1 MEEKKFDPY
10 QFIGFI
16 LIALI
21 LTWMLYRNGPT
32 EEQKSES
39 KTITEQDI
47 TSPSSPEESETSA
60 AFIQQQK
67 VESFGDLGTLFKS
80 NSVENVSIST
90 ENISYEVQ
98 SKGAQIVVLQLDKFE
113 NFADN
118 PLRLI
123 SESNSDFNVK
133 LSTLDGRVLNTRD
146 IFFTPTLIDQTDSYK
161 LLMTASISTRQSIV
175 FEYVFPKQG
184 YLYTVNL
191 KTEGMQT
198 LLNSSI
204 LPNFSWKTDAFRNS
218 RSIDYENRY
227 TEYTF
232 GYEEDRV
239 DYLSLNGEDKE
250 SREGIRWISYRQHF
264 FSSILIPSTPIAS
277 AELTSIDLASEEN
290 LEEKFTKTFKTSYS
304 LGLTNGNLNTQLT
317 FYNGPTDYDSLK
329 ALDGDLET
337 SIPMGWGI
345 FGWINRVIFLPLF
358 GFLSSFLSFGIAII
372 VMTVIV
378 RLAMSPVT
386 YKSYV
391 SQIKMKVLRP
401 DIEIINNK
409 YKDDAVKRQQETM
422 SLYSRAGANPM
433 SGCVPALLQ
442 LPIFYALF
450 SFFPVAF
457 VLRDKSFLWAD
468 DLSSYDSVYDLGFSI
483 PFYGDHISLFPI
495 LASIAIFF
503 YTQMTTGQQAMPQQP
518 GMPNMKI
525 IMYLMPL
532 MMLFFFNNYASG
544 LSLYYF
550 VSNLL
555 TIILMLVIKNY
566 IVNDQKILSKIE
578 ENKKKPKKAGG
589 FSSRLQKAM
598 EQAEE
603 LLLTGHSCLR
613 PVYKIKDIF
622 DDKPLDLSDIK
633 EIENQANRIRS
644 LKIHG

>member
-1 MEEKKFDPY
+1 MEEKKFDPL

-39 KTITEQDI
+39 KTISEQDI

-118 PLRLI
+118 SLRLI
-123 SESNSDFNVK
+123 SESNTDFNVK

-146 IFFTPTLIDQTDSYK
+146 IFFTPTLTDQADSYK

-204 LPNFSWKTDAFRNS
+204 PPNFSWKTDAFRNS

-409 YKDDAVKRQQETM
+409 HKDDAVKRQQETM

-598 EQAEE
+598 EQAEKQKKA
-603 LLLTGHSCLR
+603 GR
-613 PVYKIKDIF
+613 K
-622 DDKPLDLSDIK
+622 
-633 EIENQANRIRS
+633 
-644 LKIHG
+644 

>member
-21 LTWMLYRNGPT
+21 LTWMLYRNGPA
-32 EEQKSES
+32 EEDANSES
-39 KTITEQDI
+39 VKTEQVVPQNTELQSD
-47 TSPSSPEESETSA
+47 P
-60 AFIQQQK
+60 IQNDSLIQIQK
-67 VESFGDLGTLFKS
+67 VAAYGDLGSLFAASSQSMLNIETDQMTLEMNPKGGQ
-80 NSVENVSIST
+80 ISKLT
-90 ENISYEVQ
+90 LNSYENYED
-98 SKGAQIVVLQLDKFE
+98 A
-113 NFADN
+113 
-118 PLRLI
+118 PLPLI
-123 SESNSDFNVK
+123 SEGNTDFNIE
-133 LSTLDGRVLNTRD
+133 LATLDGRVLNTRD
-146 IFFTPTLIDQTDSYK
+146 MYFT
-161 LLMTASISTRQSIV
+161 AVTRDGAEAIQVEMKAALNAQQYLS
-175 FEYVFPKQG
+175 FLYNFPKKG
-184 YLYTVNL
+184 HLFSFSVKTV
-191 KTEGMQT
+191 GMSS
-198 LLNSSI
+198 LLNTA
-204 LPNFSWKTDAFRNS
+204 LAPKVTWKTDAFRNS

-227 TEYTF
+227 TEFTF

-239 DYLSLNGEDKE
+239 DYLSLDGNDEE
-250 SREGIRWISYRQHF
+250 TRQGIRWVSYRQHF
-264 FSSILIPSTPIAS
+264 FSAILIPDSPIGEAKI
-277 AELTSIDLASEEN
+277 TSSDRSSEAALN
-290 LEEKFTKTFKTSYS
+290 EKFTKTFSTPYALNS
-304 LGLTNGNLNTQLT
+304 GGDLNTNLK
-317 FYNGPTDYDSLK
+317 FYYGPTDYKTLK
-329 ALDGDLET
+329 QLEGDLET

-358 GFLSSFLSFGIAII
+358 EFLSSFLSYGIAII
-372 VMTVIV
+372 VMTIIV

-401 DIEIINNK
+401 DIEVINDK

-442 LPIFYALF
+442 LPVFYALF

-468 DLSSYDSVYDLGFSI
+468 DLSSYDSILDLGFNI

-495 LASIAIFF
+495 LASVAIFF
-503 YTQMTTGQQAMPQQP
+503 YTRMTTGQQPMPQQP

-525 IMYLMPL
+525 IIYLMPL

-555 TIILMLVIKNY
+555 TIFLMLVIKNY
-566 IVNDQKILSKIE
+566 IIDDTKIHAKIE

-589 FSSRLQKAM
+589 FSARLQKAM
-598 EQAEE
+598 EEAEKQKNA
-603 LLLTGHSCLR
+603 GKGR
-613 PVYKIKDIF
+613 KK
-622 DDKPLDLSDIK
+622 
-633 EIENQANRIRS
+633 
-644 LKIHG
+644 

>member
-146 IFFTPTLIDQTDSYK
+146 IFFTPTLIDQADSYK
-161 LLMTASISTRQSIV
+161 LLMTASFSNRQSIV

-598 EQAEE
+598 EQAEKQKKA
-603 LLLTGHSCLR
+603 GR
-613 PVYKIKDIF
+613 K
-622 DDKPLDLSDIK
+622 
-633 EIENQANRIRS
+633 
-644 LKIHG
+644 

>member
-1 MEEKKFDPY
+1 
-10 QFIGFI
+10 
-16 LIALI
+16 
-21 LTWMLYRNGPT
+21 MLYRNGPT

-123 SESNSDFNVK
+123 SESNTDFNVK

-146 IFFTPTLIDQTDSYK
+146 IFFTPTLTDQTDSYK

-198 LLNSSI
+198 LLNSST
-204 LPNFSWKTDAFRNS
+204 PPDFSWKTDAFRNS

-227 TEYTF
+227 TEFTF

-250 SREGIRWISYRQHF
+250 SRDGIRWISYRQHF

-304 LGLTNGNLNTQLT
+304 LGLTDGNLNTQLT

-598 EQAEE
+598 EQAEKQKKA
-603 LLLTGHSCLR
+603 GR
-613 PVYKIKDIF
+613 K
-622 DDKPLDLSDIK
+622 
-633 EIENQANRIRS
+633 
-644 LKIHG
+644 

>member
-1 MEEKKFDPY
+1 MEEKKFDPL

-98 SKGAQIVVLQLDKFE
+98 SKGAQIVVLQLDNFE

-123 SESNSDFNVK
+123 SESNTDFNVK

-146 IFFTPTLIDQTDSYK
+146 IFFTPTLTDQADSYK

-198 LLNSSI
+198 LLNSSTP
-204 LPNFSWKTDAFRNS
+204 PNFSWKTDAFRNS

-227 TEYTF
+227 TEFTF

-304 LGLTNGNLNTQLT
+304 LGLTDGNLNTQLT

-598 EQAEE
+598 EQAEKQKKA
-603 LLLTGHSCLR
+603 GR
-613 PVYKIKDIF
+613 K
-622 DDKPLDLSDIK
+622 
-633 EIENQANRIRS
+633 
-644 LKIHG
+644 

>member
-1 MEEKKFDPY
+1 
-10 QFIGFI
+10 
-16 LIALI
+16 
-21 LTWMLYRNGPT
+21 MLYRNGPT

-118 PLRLI
+118 SLRLI
-123 SESNSDFNVK
+123 SESNTDFNVK

-146 IFFTPTLIDQTDSYK
+146 IFFTPTLTDQTDSYK

-198 LLNSSI
+198 LLNSST
-204 LPNFSWKTDAFRNS
+204 PPDFSWKTDAFRNS

-227 TEYTF
+227 TEFTF

-250 SREGIRWISYRQHF
+250 SRDGIRWISYRQHF

-304 LGLTNGNLNTQLT
+304 LGLTDGNLNTQLT

-598 EQAEE
+598 EQAEKQKKA
-603 LLLTGHSCLR
+603 GR
-613 PVYKIKDIF
+613 K
-622 DDKPLDLSDIK
+622 
-633 EIENQANRIRS
+633 
-644 LKIHG
+644 

>member
-1 MEEKKFDPY
+1 MEEKKFDPL

-146 IFFTPTLIDQTDSYK
+146 IFFTPTLTDQADSYK

-191 KTEGMQT
+191 KTDGMQT
-198 LLNSSI
+198 LLNSST
-204 LPNFSWKTDAFRNS
+204 PPDFSWKTDAFRNS

-227 TEYTF
+227 TEFTF

-250 SREGIRWISYRQHF
+250 SRDGIRWISYRQHF

-304 LGLTNGNLNTQLT
+304 LGLTDGNLNTQLT

-598 EQAEE
+598 EQAEKQKKA
-603 LLLTGHSCLR
+603 GR
-613 PVYKIKDIF
+613 K
-622 DDKPLDLSDIK
+622 
-633 EIENQANRIRS
+633 
-644 LKIHG
+644 

>member
-146 IFFTPTLIDQTDSYK
+146 IFFTPTLIDQADSYK

-304 LGLTNGNLNTQLT
+304 LGLTDGNLNTQLT

-578 ENKKKPKKAGG
+578 ENKKKPKKVGG

-598 EQAEE
+598 EQAEKQKKA
-603 LLLTGHSCLR
+603 GR
-613 PVYKIKDIF
+613 K
-622 DDKPLDLSDIK
+622 
-633 EIENQANRIRS
+633 
-644 LKIHG
+644 

>member
-1 MEEKKFDPY
+1 MEEKKFDPL

-98 SKGAQIVVLQLDKFE
+98 SKGAQIVVLQLDNFE

-133 LSTLDGRVLNTRD
+133 LSTLDGRVINTRD
-146 IFFTPTLIDQTDSYK
+146 IFFTPTLTDQADSYK

-191 KTEGMQT
+191 KTDGMQT
-198 LLNSSI
+198 LLNSST
-204 LPNFSWKTDAFRNS
+204 PPDFSWKTDAFRNS

-227 TEYTF
+227 TEFTF

-250 SREGIRWISYRQHF
+250 SRDGIRWISYRQHF

-304 LGLTNGNLNTQLT
+304 LGLTDGNLNTQLT

-598 EQAEE
+598 EQAEKQKKA
-603 LLLTGHSCLR
+603 GR
-613 PVYKIKDIF
+613 K
-622 DDKPLDLSDIK
+622 
-633 EIENQANRIRS
+633 
-644 LKIHG
+644 

>member
-123 SESNSDFNVK
+123 SESNTDFNVK

-198 LLNSSI
+198 LLNSST
-204 LPNFSWKTDAFRNS
+204 PPDFSWKTDAFRNS

-227 TEYTF
+227 TEFTF

-250 SREGIRWISYRQHF
+250 SRDGIRWISYRQHF

-598 EQAEE
+598 EQAEKQKKA
-603 LLLTGHSCLR
+603 GR
-613 PVYKIKDIF
+613 K
-622 DDKPLDLSDIK
+622 
-633 EIENQANRIRS
+633 
-644 LKIHG
+644 

>member
-80 NSVENVSIST
+80 NSLENISIST

-123 SESNSDFNVK
+123 SESNTDFNVK

-442 LPIFYALF
+442 LHIFYAQF

-578 ENKKKPKKAGG
+578 ENKKKPKKVGG

-598 EQAEE
+598 EQAEKQKKA
-603 LLLTGHSCLR
+603 GR
-613 PVYKIKDIF
+613 K
-622 DDKPLDLSDIK
+622 
-633 EIENQANRIRS
+633 
-644 LKIHG
+644 